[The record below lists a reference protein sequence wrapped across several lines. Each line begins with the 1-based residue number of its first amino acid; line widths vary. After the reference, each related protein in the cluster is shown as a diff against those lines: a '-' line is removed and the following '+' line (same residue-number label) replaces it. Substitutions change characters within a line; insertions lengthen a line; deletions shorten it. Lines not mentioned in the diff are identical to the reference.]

1 VIPQSRSRTVVQ
13 ASIYTCK
20 GDSGGP
26 LYNGHTAYG
35 ITSGMTD
42 IVSANCGDSV
52 IASKINNALSV
63 LGVSLL

>member
-1 VIPQSRSRTVVQ
+1 
-13 ASIYTCK
+13 
-20 GDSGGP
+20 
-26 LYNGHTAYG
+26 
-35 ITSGMTD
+35 MTD